1 MPEDPNIGR
10 ILSNRYEIVSI
21 LGQGSM
27 GRVYGAKDK
36 LLGGVF
42 VAVKF
47 LSQNLT
53 NQRVLD
59 RFERE
64 AMICALLGQRSIN
77 IIRVTDYG
85 VDQHATPY
93 YVMEYLE
100 GSPLIDRIK
109 TGPIPIPQF
118 LGLVRQICAGLQCAH
133 RGIEID
139 NIIHPI
145 IHRDIK
151 PSNIFITK
159 YDSLSP
165 GELVKVLDFGIA
177 KTLQEDGEDTKC
189 FMGTLAYASPEQME
203 GLELDGR
210 SDIYSL
216 GIVMFQM
223 LTGKLPVSADTH
235 TFGAWYKAHREY
247 SPRSLIDAAG
257 PLLKQA
263 RTVKARDDMR
273 RALKS
278 IESVIMSCLE
288 KNPNSRPQSAGA
300 IFESLKSLEERFA
313 PNIELAGELER
324 FLKRNKPSLPHPD
337 RKPSSRKPSS
347 MTPEDFCR
355 LHAWPKDKPIAD
367 IVFPHIIQTSRQP
380 LLTLWSMLPR
390 EAIEQLTDYTAH
402 NKFMFME
409 NPHPVL
415 LWVTVLYSAAH
426 GPRWFPCYLD
436 LKKKHFKDMLN
447 LLIEAKHYRVLLFS
461 RDYPQA
467 CSRVIT
473 LTITEPAARVSS
485 DLVNKQSEQ
494 LKKFAALAELAPTTQ
509 ANLSKSFLRDE
520 LDKIKPGIVERLQA
534 IR

>member
-1 MPEDPNIGR
+1 MSEDPNIGR
-10 ILSNRYEIVSI
+10 ILSNRYKIVKT

-27 GRVYGAKDK
+27 GKVYGAKDQ

-42 VAVKF
+42 VAIKF

-85 VDQHATPY
+85 IDEHMAPY

-100 GSPLIDRIK
+100 GSSMIDRIK
-109 TGPIPIPQF
+109 KGPIPIPQF
-118 LGLVRQICAGLQCAH
+118 LALVRQICAGLRCAH

-139 NIIHPI
+139 NINHPI
-145 IHRDIK
+145 VHRDIK
-151 PSNIFITK
+151 PSNIFVTK
-159 YDSLSP
+159 DDSL
-165 GELVKVLDFGIA
+165 GDLVKVLDFGIA
-177 KTLQEDGEDTKC
+177 KTLQEDSEETKC

-223 LTGKLPVSADTH
+223 LTGKLPVNADTH

-247 SPRSLIDAAG
+247 PPRSLIGAAG
-257 PLLKQA
+257 PLLKQS
-263 RTVKARDDMR
+263 RTMKARDDMR

-278 IESVIMSCLE
+278 IESVIMGCLE
-288 KNPNSRPQSAGA
+288 KNPSNRPQSAGA
-300 IFESLKSLEERFA
+300 IFESLKTLEEKFA
-313 PNIELAGELER
+313 PNIELAKDLER
-324 FLKRNKPSLPHPD
+324 FLKR
-337 RKPSSRKPSS
+337 RKPDFQRPFRKKSSL
-347 MTPEDFCR
+347 TPDDVCR
-355 LHAWPKDKPIAD
+355 LQSWPKDKPIAN
-367 IVFPHIIQTSRQP
+367 IVFPHIVQTSNEP
-380 LLTLWSMLPR
+380 LLTLWVMLPR
-390 EAIEQLTDYTAH
+390 ETIDQLTDYTAH
-402 NKFMFME
+402 NKFMFIE

-426 GPRWFPCYLD
+426 GPSWLPCYLD
-436 LKKKHFKDMLN
+436 LKQKLFKDMLH

-461 RDYPQA
+461 QDYPQA

-473 LTITEPAARVSS
+473 LTITEPAARVSA
-485 DLVNKQSEQ
+485 DLVNEQSNQ
-494 LKKFAALAELAPTTQ
+494 LKKFAAMAELAPSTQ
-509 ANLSKSFLRDE
+509 ATLSKGFLKDE
-520 LDKIKPGIVERLQA
+520 LDKIKPQIVRRLEA

>member
-1 MPEDPNIGR
+1 MSEDPNIGR
-10 ILSNRYEIVSI
+10 ILSNRYEITRT

-27 GRVYGAKDK
+27 GKVYGAKDQ

-42 VAVKF
+42 VAIKF

-85 VDQHATPY
+85 IDDKAAPF

-100 GSPLIDRIK
+100 GSSLIDRIK
-109 TGPIPIPQF
+109 KGPIPIPQF
-118 LGLVRQICAGLQCAH
+118 LDLVRQMCAGLRCAH
-133 RGIEID
+133 KGIEID
-139 NIIHPI
+139 HVIHPI

-159 YDSLSP
+159 DDSL
-165 GELVKVLDFGIA
+165 GDLVKVLDFGIA
-177 KTLQEDGEDTKC
+177 KTLQEDVEQTNC

-216 GIVMFQM
+216 GVVMFQM

-235 TFGAWYKAHREY
+235 TFGAWYKAHTEY
-247 SPRSLIDAAG
+247 TPRSLINSAG
-257 PLLKQA
+257 PLLKQS
-263 RTVKARDDMR
+263 RTMKARDDMR

-278 IESVIMSCLE
+278 IETVIMACLE
-288 KNPNSRPQSAGA
+288 KDPNNRPQSAGTV
-300 IFESLKSLEERFA
+300 FESLKALEEKFA
-313 PNIELAGELER
+313 PNIELAKDLER
-324 FLKRNKPSLPHPD
+324 FLKRKKPTPQRPPI
-337 RKPSSRKPSS
+337 RKQSS
-347 MTPEDFCR
+347 MTPEDICR
-355 LHAWPKDKPIAD
+355 LQAWPKDKPIAD
-367 IVFPHIIQTSRQP
+367 IVFPQIIQTSDRP
-380 LLTLWSMLPR
+380 LLTLWVMLSK
-390 EAIEQLTDYTAH
+390 EAIDELTDYTAH
-402 NKFMFME
+402 NKFMFIE

-415 LWVTVLYSAAH
+415 LWVTVLYSTSH
-426 GPRWFPCYLD
+426 GPKWLPCYLD
-436 LKKKHFKDMLN
+436 LKQKLFKDMLK

-467 CSRVIT
+467 CSRVLT

-485 DLVNKQSEQ
+485 DLVNQQANQ
-494 LKKFAALAELAPTTQ
+494 LKKFAALAELAPKTQ
-509 ANLSKSFLRDE
+509 PSLSKGFLKDE
-520 LDKIKPGIVERLQA
+520 LDKIKPQIVQKLEA